1 MVSSLSPVVSTLVQA
16 ALVQHGG
23 RGVRSEE
30 GRPSRR
36 PPHRTVGFWG
46 CWGQVTGE
54 VVVMGPRSKSM
65 SFHRGFVWPCLSRW
79 VLCDS
84 GPLATCAKALALKA
98 KVDICVQT
106 LAQGSQHRHAP
117 VCSQFHCAYQLAD
130 WCLHHICTNY
140 NNVCRKFPRDMK
152 AMSPGEHPQRHLSP
166 PSPWVQASD
175 LTPGRPEAAKD
186 PCGWGVA
193 CKHAPSPAE
202 GSWKKCWCGGRPP
215 SPSLPETV
223 GNSLCP
229 SELLLFTGTVR
240 LEVVFFRCLW
250 IKLHNKKSIFVC

>member
-1 MVSSLSPVVSTLVQA
+1 M
-16 ALVQHGG
+16 
-23 RGVRSEE
+23 
-30 GRPSRR
+30 
-36 PPHRTVGFWG
+36 
-46 CWGQVTGE
+46 GE
-54 VVVMGPRSKSM
+54 VVVVVGPRSKSM
-65 SFHRGFVWPCLSRW
+65 SFCHGFVWPCLSRW

-84 GPLATCAKALALKA
+84 GPLPTCAKALALKA

-106 LAQGSQHRHAP
+106 LAQRSQHRHAP

-166 PSPWVQASD
+166 PCPWVQASD
-175 LTPGRPEAAKD
+175 PGRPEAAKD

-202 GSWKKCWCGGRPP
+202 GVLEKALVWRAAPP
-215 SPSLPETV
+215 SRPTRDLGQFTLP
-223 GNSLCP
+223 L
-229 SELLLFTGTVR
+229 
-240 LEVVFFRCLW
+240 
-250 IKLHNKKSIFVC
+250 